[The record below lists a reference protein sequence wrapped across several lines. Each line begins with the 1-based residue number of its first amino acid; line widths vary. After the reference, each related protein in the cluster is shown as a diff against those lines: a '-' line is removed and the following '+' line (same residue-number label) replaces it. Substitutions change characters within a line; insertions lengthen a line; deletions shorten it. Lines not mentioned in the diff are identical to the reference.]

1 MIHQKSLR
9 HVIPKRPRERVS
21 QAAAA
26 EICHDALVLGD
37 ASSHRG
43 VSIVVRGKREA
54 AFGAL
59 HVLLARPGR
68 LAWFLRRLAKSAG
81 RHRLGDLCPG
91 VLNISS
97 YSSII
102 RRAGVGLCK
111 LVLSVYSEL
120 SEPTQTCVCSWLHTC
135 TKTKDN
141 SMQKLEHKQSA
152 HAQGPRT
159 RLLHSSAVGHSDA
172 HSQSSSN
179 HSMMM
184 MMFITIFARDHSS
197 CAEIEKLRCPP

>member
-1 MIHQKSLR
+1 MPLCSATHP
-9 HVIPKRPRERVS
+9 VT
-21 QAAAA
+21 
-26 EICHDALVLGD
+26 
-37 ASSHRG
+37 G
-43 VSIVVRGKREA
+43 VSLSSSAENVRPHLGHST
-54 AFGAL
+54 L
-59 HVLLARPGR
+59 SHVLLARPGR

-81 RHRLGDLCPG
+81 RHRRGDLCPG
-91 VLNISS
+91 VLNIPS

-184 MMFITIFARDHSS
+184 MMFITIFETTPVAPRS
-197 CAEIEKLRCPP
+197 KN

>member
-1 MIHQKSLR
+1 MPLCSATHP
-9 HVIPKRPRERVS
+9 VT
-21 QAAAA
+21 
-26 EICHDALVLGD
+26 
-37 ASSHRG
+37 G
-43 VSIVVRGKREA
+43 VSLSSSAENVRPHLGHST
-54 AFGAL
+54 L
-59 HVLLARPGR
+59 SHVLLARPGR

-91 VLNISS
+91 VLNIPS

-179 HSMMM
+179 HSSDDDDVYRYY
-184 MMFITIFARDHSS
+184 IR
-197 CAEIEKLRCPP
+197 

>member
-1 MIHQKSLR
+1 MPLCSATHP
-9 HVIPKRPRERVS
+9 VT
-21 QAAAA
+21 
-26 EICHDALVLGD
+26 
-37 ASSHRG
+37 G
-43 VSIVVRGKREA
+43 VSLSSSAENVRPHLGHST
-54 AFGAL
+54 L
-59 HVLLARPGR
+59 SHVLLARPGR